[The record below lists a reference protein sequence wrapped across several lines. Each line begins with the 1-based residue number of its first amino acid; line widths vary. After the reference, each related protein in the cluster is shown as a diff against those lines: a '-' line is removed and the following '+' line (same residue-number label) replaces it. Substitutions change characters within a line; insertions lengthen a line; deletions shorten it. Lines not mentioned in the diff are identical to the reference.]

1 MIVTFILLFLIGYLA
16 IALEHNL
23 KVDKAASALLLG
35 MTLWVLY
42 AFFCTDLIP
51 VLHPDAFK
59 HFIAENSLQGR
70 SLTEQALAFMLNF
83 QIIESLGD
91 ITQTLFF
98 LIGAMTI
105 VEIIDVH
112 EGFSVITNKITT
124 RNKRKLLFVV
134 CMVTFLLSSV
144 LDNLT
149 TTIVMI
155 MLLRKI
161 IANKMERW
169 VFASMVVVAANT
181 GGAWSPIGDVTTIML
196 WVKGNV
202 TTGALISFVL
212 LPSIVALLV
221 PMLIVARGLKGGV
234 ESPEQKNLPAPVY
247 SYKERRWI
255 LCLGIAALL
264 FVPIFKSVTHLP
276 PFIGVLFSLGLLWV
290 YTECFYNY
298 HRKKY
303 RQHQMRVSTVVKRID
318 MSTILFFFGI
328 LMAVNVLQISGI
340 LSMAASW
347 LNDNVH
353 NVYIINVILGVMSS
367 IVDNVPLVAA
377 AMGMYPIA
385 SPEATGYALN
395 FVVDGTFWEFL
406 SYCAGVG
413 GSLFI
418 IGSASGVIAMGI
430 EKIPFGWYMKKFTLI
445 VLAGYLAGA
454 LVYILESEYL
464 KAYLL

>member
-1 MIVTFILLFLIGYLA
+1 MILVFIVIFLLGYLA
-16 IALEHNL
+16 IALEHPL

-35 MTLWVLY
+35 MLLWVVY
-42 AFFCTDLIP
+42 AFFAVDLIP
-51 VLHPDAFK
+51 ANHA
-59 HFIAENSLQGR
+59 AELAHYVEANALQASSLAHQCM
-70 SLTEQALAFMLNF
+70 SYLLNH
-83 QIIESLGD
+83 QIVEALGD

-112 EGFSVITNKITT
+112 EGFSVITGKITT
-124 RNKRKLLFVV
+124 RRKRQLLAVV
-134 CMVTFLLSSV
+134 CAVTFFLSSV

-149 TTIVMI
+149 TTIVML

-161 IANKMERW
+161 VADKSERW
-169 VFASMVVVAANT
+169 VYASMVVVAANT

-212 LPSIVALLV
+212 LPSIVALAV
-221 PMLIVARGLKGGV
+221 PLAVVARGLRGDV
-234 ESPEQKNLPAPVY
+234 VSPPRRVTTSPVA
-247 SYKERRWI
+247 SYGERRLI

-264 FVPIFKSVTHLP
+264 FVPIFKSITHLP

-298 HRKKY
+298 KKLEKS
-303 RQHQMRVSTVVKRID
+303 REMRVSTVVKRID

-328 LMAVNVLQISGI
+328 LMAVSVLQISGI
-340 LSMAASW
+340 LAMAARW
-347 LNDNVH
+347 LDTEVH
-353 NVYIINVILGVMSS
+353 NVYLINVLLGGMSS

-377 AMGMYPIA
+377 AQGMYPIA
-385 SPEATGYALN
+385 APDAVGYAAN
-395 FVVDGTFWEFL
+395 YMVDGTFWEFL

-418 IGSASGVIAMGI
+418 IGSAAGVVAMGI
-430 EKIPFGWYMKKFTLI
+430 EKIPFGWYMRRFTL
-445 VLAGYLAGA
+445 VALAGYLAGA
-454 LVYILESEYL
+454 LVYFIEAEYL
-464 KAYLL
+464 KNLL